1 MTDTAFITEWTVA
14 LLRFLLF
21 LPLGLIALV
30 IFTVLGRLITALT
43 WRFLDWRARRRGD
56 AHRHERTQ
64 TLRGLI
70 RSLGDALAVVATV
83 IFMMAQVM
91 PATAIATTIGLFS
104 AGLGLAARPFISD
117 VMSGLLFLMRDQFA
131 IGDKVEMGDKNVVGY
146 VQSVDLTS
154 TRLRGDAGELYILPN
169 GDIRTIRDFSRSEF
183 SLANIK
189 LTVPTEQLNAAL
201 EALGDVVK
209 TPDPD
214 IIEEPQIISEG
225 QIGSTT
231 ELILKVK
238 AAYGTAPPVRQRL
251 ITRLVEALARWGVMG
266 SAEAAE
272 ERPVAATPLAPAS
285 GSPATRPIEKE
296 L

>member
-1 MTDTAFITEWTVA
+1 MTDTTFITDWTVA

-21 LPLGLIALV
+21 LPLGLIVLV
-30 IFTVLGRLITALT
+30 IFTLLGRLISALT

-56 AHRHERTQ
+56 IYRRERTR

-70 RSLGDALAVVATV
+70 RSLGDALAVIATV
-83 IFMMAQVM
+83 IFMLAQVM

-131 IGDKVEMGDKNVVGY
+131 IGDKVEMGDRNVVGY

-154 TRLRGDAGELYILPN
+154 TRLRGEAGELYILPN
-169 GDIRTIRDFSRSEF
+169 GDIRTIRNFSRSKF
-183 SLANIK
+183 SPANIK
-189 LTVPTEQLNAAL
+189 VVVPTEQLTATLDAL
-201 EALGDVVK
+201 HEVIGIR
-209 TPDPD
+209 DPD
-214 IIEEPQIISEG
+214 FMEEPQVISEG
-225 QIGSTT
+225 QLGPTT
-231 ELILKVK
+231 ALTLKVN
-238 AAYGTAPPVRQRL
+238 ATYGTAPEVRQRVM
-251 ITRLVEALARWGVMG
+251 TRLVEALARRGVMG

-272 ERPVAATPLAPAS
+272 ERPAETAPPYQAS